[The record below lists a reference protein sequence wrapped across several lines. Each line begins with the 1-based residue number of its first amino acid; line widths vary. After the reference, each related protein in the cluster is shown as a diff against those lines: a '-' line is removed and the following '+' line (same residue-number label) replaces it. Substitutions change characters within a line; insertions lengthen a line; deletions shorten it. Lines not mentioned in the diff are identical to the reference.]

1 MSPHPHASHVR
12 LRSMRVDD
20 IPQVAALDDLSFAD
34 PWPQGSFEY
43 ELKANDYSL
52 CLVAED
58 PDAAEGQTI
67 VGALVI
73 WLIVDEAHI
82 ATIAVHPNYRHR
94 GVGRRLLAEG
104 LLQAA
109 DRGAVKSLL
118 EVRSGNTEALHLY
131 YGFGFKAV
139 GLRPNYY
146 QAEQEDA
153 LLLDLDP
160 LDMECLRNLKQVY
173 SS

>member
-1 MSPHPHASHVR
+1 MSPNPDASQIR
-12 LRSMRVDD
+12 LRSMRADD
-20 IPQVAALDDLSFAD
+20 IPQVAALDHLSFAD

-43 ELKANDYSL
+43 ELKANNYSL

-58 PDAAEGQTI
+58 PAAAEGGNI

-82 ATIAVHPNYRHR
+82 ATIAVHPDHRHR
-94 GVGRRLLAEG
+94 GIGRRLLAEG

-109 DRGAVKSLL
+109 ERGAVKSLL
-118 EVRSGNTEALHLY
+118 EVRSGNAEALHLY

-146 QAEQEDA
+146 PTEQEDA

-160 LDMECLRNLKQVY
+160 LDVDFLRNLKQI
-173 SS
+173 

>member
-1 MSPHPHASHVR
+1 
-12 LRSMRVDD
+12 MRAED
-20 IPQVAALDDLSFAD
+20 IPQVAVLDHLSFAD

-43 ELKANDYSL
+43 ELKASNYSL

-58 PDAAEGQTI
+58 PDANEGQTI

-94 GVGRRLLAEG
+94 GIGRRLLAEG
-104 LLQAA
+104 LLQTA

-118 EVRSGNTEALHLY
+118 EVRSGNAEALHLY
-131 YGFGFKAV
+131 YGFGYKAV

-153 LLLDLDP
+153 LLLDLD
-160 LDMECLRNLKQVY
+160 LLNVEVLRNLRLTV

>member
-1 MSPHPHASHVR
+1 MSPNPDASQIR
-12 LRSMRVDD
+12 LRSMRADD
-20 IPQVAALDDLSFAD
+20 IPQVAALDHLSFAD

-43 ELKANDYSL
+43 ELKANNYSL

-58 PDAAEGQTI
+58 PAAAEGGNI

-82 ATIAVHPNYRHR
+82 ATIAVHPDHRHR
-94 GVGRRLLAEG
+94 GIGRRLLAEG

-109 DRGAVKSLL
+109 ERGAVKSLL
-118 EVRSGNTEALHLY
+118 EVRSGNAEALHLY

-146 QAEQEDA
+146 PTEQEDA

-160 LDMECLRNLKQVY
+160 LDVEFLRNLKQI
-173 SS
+173 

>member
-1 MSPHPHASHVR
+1 
-12 LRSMRVDD
+12 MRADD
-20 IPQVAALDDLSFAD
+20 IPQVAALDHLSFAD

-43 ELKANDYSL
+43 ELKANNYSF

-58 PDAAEGQTI
+58 PAAAEGGNI

-82 ATIAVHPNYRHR
+82 ATIAVHPDHRHR
-94 GVGRRLLAEG
+94 GIGRRLLAEG

-109 DRGAVKSLL
+109 ERGAVKSLL
-118 EVRSGNTEALHLY
+118 EVRSGNAEALHLY
-131 YGFGFKAV
+131 YGFGYKAV

-146 QAEQEDA
+146 PTEQEDA

-160 LDMECLRNLKQVY
+160 LDVEFLRNLKQI
-173 SS
+173 

>member
-1 MSPHPHASHVR
+1 MNLDADNSQIR
-12 LRSMRVDD
+12 LRNMRADD
-20 IPQVAALDDLSFAD
+20 IPQVAALDHLSFAD

-43 ELKANDYSL
+43 ELKASNYSL

-58 PDAAEGQTI
+58 PDAAEGQSI
-67 VGALVI
+67 VAVLVI

-82 ATIAVHPNYRHR
+82 ATIAVHPDYRHR
-94 GVGRRLLAEG
+94 GIGRRLLAEG

-109 DRGAVKSLL
+109 ERGAVKSLL

-131 YGFGFKAV
+131 YGLGYKAV

-146 QAEQEDA
+146 QTEQEDA
-153 LLLDLDP
+153 LLLDLEP
-160 LDMECLRNLKQVY
+160 LDVEFLRNLKQTL

>member
-1 MSPHPHASHVR
+1 
-12 LRSMRVDD
+12 MRADD
-20 IPQVAALDDLSFAD
+20 IPQVAALDHLSFAD

-43 ELKANDYSL
+43 ELKANNYSL

-58 PDAAEGQTI
+58 PAAAEGGNI

-82 ATIAVHPNYRHR
+82 ATIAVHPDHRHR
-94 GVGRRLLAEG
+94 GIGRRLLAEG

-109 DRGAVKSLL
+109 ERGAVKSLL
-118 EVRSGNTEALHLY
+118 EVRSGNAEALHLY

-146 QAEQEDA
+146 PTEQEDA

-160 LDMECLRNLKQVY
+160 LDVEFLRNLKQI
-173 SS
+173 

>member
-1 MSPHPHASHVR
+1 MSPHPDASQIR
-12 LRSMRVDD
+12 LRSMRADD
-20 IPQVAALDDLSFAD
+20 IPQVAALDHLSFAD

-43 ELKANDYSL
+43 ELKANNYSL

-58 PDAAEGQTI
+58 PAAAEGGNI

-82 ATIAVHPNYRHR
+82 ATIAVHPDHRHR
-94 GVGRRLLAEG
+94 GIGRRLLAEG

-109 DRGAVKSLL
+109 ERGAVKSLL
-118 EVRSGNTEALHLY
+118 EVRSGNAEALHLY

-146 QAEQEDA
+146 PTEQEDA

-160 LDMECLRNLKQVY
+160 LDVKFLRNLKQI
-173 SS
+173 

>member
-1 MSPHPHASHVR
+1 MLA
-12 LRSMRVDD
+12 DD
-20 IPQVAALDDLSFAD
+20 IPQVAALDQLSFAD

-43 ELKANDYSL
+43 ELKANNYSL

-58 PDAAEGQTI
+58 PDAPEGGNI

-82 ATIAVHPNYRHR
+82 ATIAVHPDYRHH
-94 GVGRRLLAEG
+94 GIGRRLLAEG

-109 DRGAVKSLL
+109 ERGAVKSLL
-118 EVRSGNTEALHLY
+118 EVRSGNAEALHLY

-160 LDMECLRNLKQVY
+160 LDAEFLRNLTQTP

>member
-1 MSPHPHASHVR
+1 MSPHPDASQIR
-12 LRSMRVDD
+12 LRSMRADD
-20 IPQVAALDDLSFAD
+20 IPQVAALDHLSFAD

-43 ELKANDYSL
+43 ELKANNYSL

-58 PDAAEGQTI
+58 PAAAEGGNI

-82 ATIAVHPNYRHR
+82 ATIAVHPDHRHR
-94 GVGRRLLAEG
+94 GIGRRLLAEG

-109 DRGAVKSLL
+109 ERGAVKSLL
-118 EVRSGNTEALHLY
+118 EVRSGNAEALHLY

-146 QAEQEDA
+146 PTEQEDA

-160 LDMECLRNLKQVY
+160 LDVEFLRNLKQI
-173 SS
+173 

>member
-1 MSPHPHASHVR
+1 
-12 LRSMRVDD
+12 MRADD
-20 IPQVAALDDLSFAD
+20 IPQVATLDQLSFAD

-52 CLVAED
+52 CLVAEN
-58 PDAAEGQTI
+58 PDAAESENVI
-67 VGALVI
+67 GALVI

-94 GVGRRLLAEG
+94 GIGRWLLAEG

-109 DRGAVKSLL
+109 ERGAVKSLL
-118 EVRSGNTEALHLY
+118 EVRSGNMEALHLY

-160 LDMECLRNLKQVY
+160 LDIELLRNLKQVN

>member
-1 MSPHPHASHVR
+1 MSPHPDASQIR
-12 LRSMRVDD
+12 LRSMRADD
-20 IPQVAALDDLSFAD
+20 IPQVAALDHLSFAD

-43 ELKANDYSL
+43 ELKANNYSL

-58 PDAAEGQTI
+58 PAAAEGGNI
-67 VGALVI
+67 VDALVI

-82 ATIAVHPNYRHR
+82 ATIAVHPDHRHR
-94 GVGRRLLAEG
+94 GIGRRLLAEG

-109 DRGAVKSLL
+109 ERGAVKSLL
-118 EVRSGNTEALHLY
+118 EVRSGNAEALHLY

-146 QAEQEDA
+146 PTEQEDA

-160 LDMECLRNLKQVY
+160 LDVEFLRNLKQI
-173 SS
+173 

>member
-1 MSPHPHASHVR
+1 MSPHVDASHIR
-12 LRSMRVDD
+12 LRSMHSDD
-20 IPQVAALDDLSFAD
+20 IPQVAALDQLSFSD
-34 PWPQGSFEY
+34 PWPKGSFEY

-58 PDAAEGQTI
+58 PGAMDGQNI

-82 ATIAVHPNYRHR
+82 ATIAVHPDYRHR
-94 GVGRRLLAEG
+94 GIGRRLLAEG

-118 EVRSGNTEALHLY
+118 EVRSGNNEALHLY

-146 QAEQEDA
+146 PAGQEDA

-160 LDMECLRNLKQVY
+160 LDGEYLRNLI
-173 SS
+173 

>member
-1 MSPHPHASHVR
+1 MSPHPDASQIR
-12 LRSMRVDD
+12 LRSMRADD
-20 IPQVAALDDLSFAD
+20 IPQVAALDHLSFAD

-43 ELKANDYSL
+43 ELKANNYSL

-58 PDAAEGQTI
+58 PAAAEGGNI

-82 ATIAVHPNYRHR
+82 ATIAVHPDHRHR
-94 GVGRRLLAEG
+94 GIGRRLLAEG

-109 DRGAVKSLL
+109 ERGAVKSLL
-118 EVRSGNTEALHLY
+118 EVRSGNAEALHLY

-146 QAEQEDA
+146 PTEQEDA

-160 LDMECLRNLKQVY
+160 LDMEFLRNLTQTT

>member
-1 MSPHPHASHVR
+1 MHS
-12 LRSMRVDD
+12 DD
-20 IPQVAALDDLSFAD
+20 ISQVAALDQLSFAD

-43 ELKANDYSL
+43 ELKANNYSL
-52 CLVAED
+52 CLVAEN
-58 PDAAEGQTI
+58 PDAVEGEDI

-73 WLIVDEAHI
+73 WVIVDEAHI

-94 GVGRRLLAEG
+94 GIGRRLLAEG

-109 DRGAVKSLL
+109 ERGAVKSLL
-118 EVRSGNTEALHLY
+118 EVRSGNAEALHLY

-160 LDMECLRNLKQVY
+160 LDVEFLRNLKQLY

>member
-1 MSPHPHASHVR
+1 MSPHPDASQIR
-12 LRSMRVDD
+12 LRSMRADD
-20 IPQVAALDDLSFAD
+20 IPQVAALDHLSFAD

-43 ELKANDYSL
+43 ELKANNYSL

-58 PDAAEGQTI
+58 PAAAEGGNI

-82 ATIAVHPNYRHR
+82 ATIAVHPDHRHR
-94 GVGRRLLAEG
+94 GIGRRLLAEG
-104 LLQAA
+104 LLQATE
-109 DRGAVKSLL
+109 RGAIKSLL
-118 EVRSGNTEALHLY
+118 EVRSGNAEALHLY

-146 QAEQEDA
+146 PTEQEDA

-160 LDMECLRNLKQVY
+160 LDVEFLRNLKQI
-173 SS
+173 

>member
-1 MSPHPHASHVR
+1 MSPHPDASQIR
-12 LRSMRVDD
+12 LRSMRADD
-20 IPQVAALDDLSFAD
+20 IPQVAALDHLSFAD

-43 ELKANDYSL
+43 ELKANNYSL

-58 PDAAEGQTI
+58 PAAAEGGTI

-82 ATIAVHPNYRHR
+82 ATIAVHPDHRHR
-94 GVGRRLLAEG
+94 GIGRRLLAEG

-109 DRGAVKSLL
+109 ERGAVKSLL
-118 EVRSGNTEALHLY
+118 EVRSGNAEALHLY

-146 QAEQEDA
+146 PTEQEDA

-160 LDMECLRNLKQVY
+160 LDVEFLRNLKQI
-173 SS
+173 

>member
-1 MSPHPHASHVR
+1 MHS
-12 LRSMRVDD
+12 DD
-20 IPQVAALDDLSFAD
+20 IPQVAVLDQLSFSD

-58 PDAAEGQTI
+58 LGALDGQNI

-82 ATIAVHPNYRHR
+82 ATIAVHPDYRHR

-131 YGFGFKAV
+131 FGFGYKAV

-146 QAEQEDA
+146 PTEQEDA

-160 LDMECLRNLKQVY
+160 LDRKSLRNLIETF

>member
-1 MSPHPHASHVR
+1 MHS
-12 LRSMRVDD
+12 DD
-20 IPQVAALDDLSFAD
+20 ISQVAALDQLSFAD

-43 ELKANDYSL
+43 ELKANNYSL

>member
-1 MSPHPHASHVR
+1 MSPHPDASQIR
-12 LRSMRVDD
+12 LRSMRADD
-20 IPQVAALDDLSFAD
+20 IPQVAALDHLSFAD

-43 ELKANDYSL
+43 ELKANNYSL

-58 PDAAEGQTI
+58 PAAAEGGNI

-82 ATIAVHPNYRHR
+82 ATIAVHPDHRHR
-94 GVGRRLLAEG
+94 GIGRRLLAEG
-104 LLQAA
+104 LLQATE
-109 DRGAVKSLL
+109 RGAIKSLL
-118 EVRSGNTEALHLY
+118 EVRSGNAEALHLY
-131 YGFGFKAV
+131 YGFGYKAV

-146 QAEQEDA
+146 PTEQEDA

-160 LDMECLRNLKQVY
+160 LDVEFLRNLKQI
-173 SS
+173 

>member
-1 MSPHPHASHVR
+1 MSAR
-12 LRSMRVDD
+12 ADAGKLELRSMRAEDL
-20 IPQVAALDDLSFAD
+20 PQVAALDQLSFAD

-43 ELKANDYSL
+43 ELKANNYSL

-58 PDAAEGQTI
+58 PDAAEGETV

-94 GVGRRLLAEG
+94 GIGRKLLVEG

-109 DRGAVKSLL
+109 ERGAVKSLL
-118 EVRSGNTEALHLY
+118 EVRSGNLEALHLY
-131 YGFGFKAV
+131 FGFGYKVV

-146 QAEQEDA
+146 QAEGEDGV
-153 LLLDLDP
+153 LLDVAALD
-160 LDMECLRNLKQVY
+160 LEFLRNIKLTF

>member
-1 MSPHPHASHVR
+1 
-12 LRSMRVDD
+12 MRVDD

-82 ATIAVHPNYRHR
+82 ATGAVHPNYRHR

>member
-1 MSPHPHASHVR
+1 
-12 LRSMRVDD
+12 MRVEDLA
-20 IPQVAALDDLSFAD
+20 QAAALDRLSFAD

-43 ELKANDYSL
+43 ELKASNYSL

-58 PDAAEGQTI
+58 PDAVEGQSI
-67 VGALVI
+67 VAVLVI

-82 ATIAVHPNYRHR
+82 ATIAVHPDYRHR
-94 GVGRRLLAEG
+94 GIGRRLLAEG

-109 DRGAVKSLL
+109 ERGAVKSLL

-131 YGFGFKAV
+131 YGLGYKAV

-146 QAEQEDA
+146 QTEQEDA

-160 LDMECLRNLKQVY
+160 LDVEVLRNLMQQF

>member
-1 MSPHPHASHVR
+1 
-12 LRSMRVDD
+12 MRVDD

-109 DRGAVKSLL
+109 DRVAVKSLL

>member
-1 MSPHPHASHVR
+1 
-12 LRSMRVDD
+12 MRVDD

-58 PDAAEGQTI
+58 PDAAEGENV

-82 ATIAVHPNYRHR
+82 ATIAVHPGYRHC
-94 GVGRRLLAEG
+94 GIGRRLLAEG

-160 LDMECLRNLKQVY
+160 LDMDCLRNLKQVY

>member
-1 MSPHPHASHVR
+1 MSPHADAGHVR
-12 LRSMRVDD
+12 LRDMRTDD
-20 IPQVAALDDLSFAD
+20 IPQVAALDHLSFAD

-43 ELKANDYSL
+43 ELKANDFSL

-58 PDAAEGQTI
+58 PDAVEGGNI

-82 ATIAVHPNYRHR
+82 ATIAIHPNYRHR

-118 EVRSGNTEALHLY
+118 EVRSGNTDALHLY
-131 YGFGFKAV
+131 YGFGYKAV

-146 QAEQEDA
+146 PTEQEDA

-160 LDMECLRNLKQVY
+160 LEMEFLRNLTQTT

>member
-1 MSPHPHASHVR
+1 MSPHPHASHIR

-58 PDAAEGQTI
+58 PDAAEGENV

>member
-1 MSPHPHASHVR
+1 MSPHPDASQIR
-12 LRSMRVDD
+12 LRSMRADD
-20 IPQVAALDDLSFAD
+20 IPQVAALDHLSFAD

-43 ELKANDYSL
+43 ELKANNYSL

-58 PDAAEGQTI
+58 PAAAEGGNI

-82 ATIAVHPNYRHR
+82 ATIAVHPDHRHR
-94 GVGRRLLAEG
+94 GIGRRLLAEG

-109 DRGAVKSLL
+109 ERGAVKSLL

-131 YGFGFKAV
+131 YGFGYKAV

-146 QAEQEDA
+146 PTEQEDA

-160 LDMECLRNLKQVY
+160 LDVKFLRNLKQI
-173 SS
+173 

>member
-1 MSPHPHASHVR
+1 MSPHVDASHIR
-12 LRSMRVDD
+12 LRSMHSDD
-20 IPQVAALDDLSFAD
+20 ISQVAALDQLSFAD

-43 ELKANDYSL
+43 ELKANNYSL

>member
-1 MSPHPHASHVR
+1 
-12 LRSMRVDD
+12 MRVEDLA
-20 IPQVAALDDLSFAD
+20 QAAALDRLSFAD

-43 ELKANDYSL
+43 ELKASNYSL

-58 PDAAEGQTI
+58 PDAAEGQSI
-67 VGALVI
+67 VAVLVI

-82 ATIAVHPNYRHR
+82 ATIAVHPDYRHR
-94 GVGRRLLAEG
+94 GIGRRLLAEG

-109 DRGAVKSLL
+109 EGGAVKSLL
-118 EVRSGNTEALHLY
+118 EVRAGNTEALHLY
-131 YGFGFKAV
+131 YGLGYKAV

-146 QAEQEDA
+146 QTEQEDA
-153 LLLDLDP
+153 LLLNLDP
-160 LDMECLRNLKQVY
+160 LDVEVLRNLMQTF

>member
-1 MSPHPHASHVR
+1 
-12 LRSMRVDD
+12 MRADD
-20 IPQVAALDDLSFAD
+20 LPQVAALDHLSFAD

-43 ELKANDYSL
+43 ELRANKYSL
-52 CLVAED
+52 CLIAED
-58 PDAAEGQTI
+58 PDAPEGQN
-67 VGALVI
+67 VVAALVI

-94 GVGRRLLAEG
+94 GIGRRLLAEG

-139 GLRPNYY
+139 GLRPSYY

-160 LDMECLRNLKQVY
+160 LDTEFLRNLIQTT

>member
-1 MSPHPHASHVR
+1 MSPHPDASQIR
-12 LRSMRVDD
+12 LRSMRADD
-20 IPQVAALDDLSFAD
+20 IPQVAALDHLSFAD

-43 ELKANDYSL
+43 ELKANNYSL

-58 PDAAEGQTI
+58 PAAAEGGNI

-82 ATIAVHPNYRHR
+82 ATIAVHPDHRHR
-94 GVGRRLLAEG
+94 GIGRRLLAEG

-109 DRGAVKSLL
+109 ERGAVKSLL
-118 EVRSGNTEALHLY
+118 EVRSGNAEALHLY

-146 QAEQEDA
+146 PTEHEDA

-160 LDMECLRNLKQVY
+160 LDVEFLRNLKQI
-173 SS
+173 

>member
-1 MSPHPHASHVR
+1 
-12 LRSMRVDD
+12 MRADD
-20 IPQVAALDDLSFAD
+20 IPQVTALDHLSFAD

-43 ELKANDYSL
+43 ELKASNYSL

-58 PDAAEGQTI
+58 TNAHEGQAV

-82 ATIAVHPNYRHR
+82 ATIAIHPEYRHR
-94 GVGRRLLAEG
+94 GIACRLLAEG

-109 DRGAVKSLL
+109 ERGAVKSLL
-118 EVRSGNTEALHLY
+118 EVRSGNAEALHLY
-131 YGFGFKAV
+131 YGFGYKAV

-160 LDMECLRNLKQVY
+160 LDVQFLRNLKQTL

>member
-1 MSPHPHASHVR
+1 MSLRPDASHIR
-12 LRSMRVDD
+12 LRCMRDGD
-20 IPQVAALDDLSFAD
+20 IPQVAALDRLSFAD

-43 ELKANDYSL
+43 ELKANNYSL

-58 PDAAEGQTI
+58 PDVADGENI

-82 ATIAVHPNYRHR
+82 ATIAIHPNYRHR
-94 GVGRRLLAEG
+94 GIGRRLLAEG

-109 DRGAVKSLL
+109 ERGAVKSLL
-118 EVRSGNTEALHLY
+118 EVRSGNAEALHLY
-131 YGFGFKAV
+131 YGFGFRAV

-146 QAEQEDA
+146 QSEQEDA
-153 LLLDLDP
+153 LLLNLDP
-160 LDMECLRNLKQVY
+160 LDIDFLRNFKQTLT
-173 SS
+173 S

>member
-1 MSPHPHASHVR
+1 MSPHLDASRIR
-12 LRSMRVDD
+12 LRSMRSDD
-20 IPQVAALDDLSFAD
+20 VPQVAALDHLSFAD

-43 ELKANDYSL
+43 ELKANNYSL

-58 PDAAEGQTI
+58 PAAAEGGNI

-82 ATIAVHPNYRHR
+82 ATIAVHPDHRHR
-94 GVGRRLLAEG
+94 GIGRRLLAEG
-104 LLQAA
+104 LLQATE
-109 DRGAVKSLL
+109 RGAIKSLL
-118 EVRSGNTEALHLY
+118 EVRSGNAEALHLY

-146 QAEQEDA
+146 PTEQEDA

-160 LDMECLRNLKQVY
+160 LDVEFLRNLKQI
-173 SS
+173 

>member
-1 MSPHPHASHVR
+1 MSSPANASAVT
-12 LRSMRVDD
+12 LRNMQEDD
-20 IPQVAALDDLSFAD
+20 LPQVAELDHLSFAD

-43 ELKANDYSL
+43 ELKTNNFSL

-58 PDAAEGQTI
+58 DLAPEGHKI

-82 ATIAVHPNYRHR
+82 ATIAVHPDYRHR
-94 GVGRRLLAEG
+94 GIARRLLAEG

-109 DRGAVKSLL
+109 SRGAVRSLL

-146 QAEQEDA
+146 QTEHEDA

-160 LDMECLRNLKQVY
+160 LDVEILWNLIA
-173 SS
+173 